1 MGQDVKQQI
10 LRYHPH
16 WRKIARFARTIMR
29 SAGIT
34 AAAAVGYYSL
44 RSLSFLPALVSPFT
58 VHSTAPLPPNTR
70 LSERF
75 LYGYSSY
82 STVFGMNVL

>member
-16 WRKIARFARTIMR
+16 WRKIARSARTIMR

-58 VHSTAPLPPNTR
+58 VHSSAPLPPVRGSLKGSCTDTP
-70 LSERF
+70 LTQRF
-75 LYGYSSY
+75 
-82 STVFGMNVL
+82 FGMDVL

>member
-16 WRKIARFARTIMR
+16 WRKIARSARTIMR

-34 AAAAVGYYSL
+34 AAAAVGYYWPF
-44 RSLSFLPALVSPFT
+44 RVFSPP
-58 VHSTAPLPPNTR
+58 S
-70 LSERF
+70 
-75 LYGYSSY
+75 
-82 STVFGMNVL
+82 

>member
-1 MGQDVKQQI
+1 
-10 LRYHPH
+10 
-16 WRKIARFARTIMR
+16 MR

-34 AAAAVGYYSL
+34 AAAAVRYYL
-44 RSLSFLPALVSPFT
+44 LGDLSFLPALVSPFA
-58 VHSTAPLPPNTR
+58 VHSAAPLPPNTR

-82 STVFGMNVL
+82 SMVCFFDYGRTLARSALLVKKKFFKFTNCKGL